1 MVNSN
6 ETSRI
11 GQRMY
16 GECASQLHRAVRRIR
31 CSFFWG
37 AHCDNEQKK
46 NKRWRERGGQ
56 CRMQGIHARRKSKRK
71 KRGKDKPKREPQVM
85 PQCTDQTRTGT
96 SRASYWITD
105 F

>member
-46 NKRWRERGGQ
+46 IKDGGREVDSVGCKGYMPEGSQKGKTGGKTKQ
-56 CRMQGIHARRKSKRK
+56 
-71 KRGKDKPKREPQVM
+71 REKH
-85 PQCTDQTRTGT
+85 R
-96 SRASYWITD
+96 
-105 F
+105 